1 MGKLDEMIKPELP
14 NNNWDANSVVSASDM
29 NAFESAIKTEFDN
42 NSNIENLVY
51 SRDILDD
58 LAQSIANI
66 EKNLNELSAY
76 IAAEFPALEK
86 PGDYINYDP
95 STLVYQYGRAL
106 DICTQKKKLLSSYVS
121 KVTNYKKSAEN
132 YRQSLLHCCL
142 RYVRPDA
149 VPFNHRYEFSSN
161 RSMFASFV
169 TGGYLDLQRSATGI
183 YFELNI
189 TLSHGSLSGTH
200 TLAKIPYIY
209 APSSDR
215 SSTIKEQEGVWGGK
229 ARINDL
235 KRDGRVTIVPL
246 PTDRY
251 KSIKI
256 VGNYSDTYFTEL
268 TNLLAPADAYEIKNI
283 EV

>member
-1 MGKLDEMIKPELP
+1 MGNFDEMIKPELP
-14 NNNWDANSVVSASDM
+14 NKNWDANSVVSASDM
-29 NAFESAIKTEFDN
+29 NVFESAIKTEVDN
-42 NSNIENLVY
+42 NSNIENLVN
-51 SRDILDD
+51 SRDVLDD
-58 LAQSIANI
+58 LAQSIASL

-86 PGDYINYDP
+86 PEDYINYDH

-106 DICTQKKKLLSSYVS
+106 DICTQKKNLLSNYVY
-121 KVTNYKKSAEN
+121 KVTNYKKKAED
-132 YRQSLLHCCL
+132 YRESLLHRCL

-149 VPFNHRYEFSSN
+149 VPFNHRYEVSAN
-161 RSMFASFV
+161 KSMFASFV
-169 TGGYLDLQRSATGI
+169 TGGYLDLQRSSTGI

-209 APSSDR
+209 APSSDK

-229 ARINDL
+229 ARINNL

-256 VGNYSDTYFTEL
+256 VGNYSETYFTEL